1 MIPRSGPSA
10 GPESPGIGR
19 PRFVLGH
26 RNRAL
31 AQRPAELGQPH
42 FLEHPQLPSR
52 AAPPA
57 TPNARP
63 LISGGS
69 GWGSASC
76 RLLRLLRGSPRLCPA
91 RWFALSFETRIRA
104 HRFTPYAGV
113 LTCPPHPPPQDWQPL
128 ESRDAVSQSQHEV
141 WYVVGAEPVTEQQS
155 SSSAVPRQEPQTSGV
170 RGNRGPPVWR
180 TGQGCLSPRAPVG
193 DRSVTPALG
202 RISV

>member
-1 MIPRSGPSA
+1 MSGRGGDRGQEKLGAPLAELGGQAVPLPGGEGSVIPRSWPSA

-57 TPNARP
+57 TPNVRP

-91 RWFALSFETRIRA
+91 RRFALSFETRMRA
-104 HRFTPYAGV
+104 HRFTPYACV
-113 LTCPPHPPPQDWQPL
+113 LTRPPHPHPKTGSPL
-128 ESRDAVSQSQHEV
+128 RA
-141 WYVVGAEPVTEQQS
+141 GTL
-155 SSSAVPRQEPQTSGV
+155 
-170 RGNRGPPVWR
+170 
-180 TGQGCLSPRAPVG
+180 CLSHST
-193 DRSVTPALG
+193 RSGT
-202 RISV
+202 